1 MKKRKRRILIIIAIL
16 VAVFLSFMIGTG
28 FTKRTDVALGGYSV
42 SEDGKTLTFQAGVTS
57 SMGYTR
63 GFKDNGGGVKP
74 HYLTFYSTFGG
85 LNSSFGAKREFTL
98 VLDEND
104 TEIYFGRVDGGYE
117 LVLQKDVK
125 TGKWMR
131 PEHIQ
136 NVSVVNT
143 YEKTDSALVED
154 YLDNGKLIV
163 IVQHYE
169 MSDGTWRTDEQTY
182 QYRLEITGRMNN
194 AAKDS
199 TFVILSNI
207 KEITFDQ
214 AWKASGLSS
223 NMDDYFDV
231 EDAKFVA
238 MK

>member
-1 MKKRKRRILIIIAIL
+1 MRKKIVIMIAVL
-16 VAVFLSFMIGTG
+16 VGLFLSFMIGTG
-28 FTKRTDVALGGYSV
+28 CMKRTDVVLGEFAI
-42 SEDGKTLTFQAGVTS
+42 SEDGKMLTFHTGVTS

-85 LNSSFGAKREFTL
+85 LNSSYGAKNEFTL

-104 TEIYFGRVDGGYE
+104 TEIYFGRADGGYE

-125 TGKWMR
+125 TGEWVR
-131 PEHIQ
+131 PEQIRDASI
-136 NVSVVNT
+136 VKT
-143 YEKTDSALVED
+143 YEKTDSALVEE
-154 YLDNGKLIV
+154 YLDNDKLIV
-163 IVQHYE
+163 MVRHYE

-194 AAKDS
+194 AEKDS
-199 TFVILSNI
+199 TYVFLSNI
-207 KEITFDQ
+207 EEITFNQ
-214 AWKASGLSS
+214 VWKASGLSS